1 MGQSIMIELS
11 LDKTYI
17 KMRVKMLQIEED
29 EKNGRM
35 ILRLKGRLDATS
47 APQLDVRIK
56 DAREEGIKYFVID
69 FKEVDYLSSAGMR
82 LLLAYT
88 KRLANENGFLHLFG
102 MHKEILEIIKMGGFE
117 EILRI
122 FADEQQA
129 LEKE

>member
-1 MGQSIMIELS
+1 MIELS

>member
-1 MGQSIMIELS
+1 
-11 LDKTYI
+11 
-17 KMRVKMLQIEED
+17 MLQIEED